1 MFVKL
6 LRLPNGVKL
15 RVGFFFFF
23 LHASAGFCCLCKTT
37 LF

>member
-15 RVGFFFFF
+15 RIGFFF
-23 LHASAGFCCLCKTT
+23 LHAIAGFCCLCKTT